1 VGPLRVRHTT
11 TPPAVVDIVERTHP
25 RIVSPSGQ
33 RRENGRYQDALVF
46 EGLPYAPDPLEGS
59 TPVAGLVK
67 RPAAEARYALA
78 QIARGRVPGTI
89 VQDLLIGVTE
99 AITNAQRHGRP
110 PVTARIR
117 AAPDRVVFAVH
128 DTGHGPAE
136 RLAGLVPVPSSI
148 PDRHLGVGLWVTHQ
162 LDIDVTLRRAG
173 DGFTVRLR
181 HLPGPSRPVAPRGDQ
196 AGPCGKLDH
205 L

>member
-11 TPPAVVDIVERTHP
+11 TPPAVVDVVERTHP

-99 AITNAQRHGRP
+99 AITNSQRHGTSPRP
-110 PVTARIR
+110 WAAWSSVSDGRRELDLRWQREDTLHQRLSKQPPPTQRPGCAKVTST
-117 AAPDRVVFAVH
+117 DR
-128 DTGHGPAE
+128 
-136 RLAGLVPVPSSI
+136 GLP
-148 PDRHLGVGLWVTHQ
+148 
-162 LDIDVTLRRAG
+162 
-173 DGFTVRLR
+173 
-181 HLPGPSRPVAPRGDQ
+181 
-196 AGPCGKLDH
+196 
-205 L
+205 